1 MINAVDLN
9 SSCNPVLISLAP
21 FLLAVWV
28 EAERTFSGSAGPAG
42 PGFAL
47 GFF

>member
-9 SSCNPVLISLAP
+9 SSRNPVLISLSP
-21 FLLAVWV
+21 FLLAVWIEV
-28 EAERTFSGSAGPAG
+28 ERTFCGCAGSAG